1 MADESKPPDELKPDV
16 DKPKIDKPDVDS
28 KPSNAQP
35 EEEVVDINNHFAT
48 NKKYKDRDVLI
59 NWVCDEV
66 EKLEFTIVIVKS
78 DYDAFGRKQYL
89 CWVAR
94 RVVRT
99 NQPTRSQNL
108 TNCNKEM

>member
-48 NKKYKDRDVLI
+48 NKKYKDQDLLI

-78 DYDAFGRKQYL
+78 DYDSFGRKQYFML
-89 CWVAR
+89 GCEKGGAYKS
-94 RVVRT
+94 T
-99 NQPTRSQNL
+99 NKKSKFDKL
-108 TNCNKEM
+108 